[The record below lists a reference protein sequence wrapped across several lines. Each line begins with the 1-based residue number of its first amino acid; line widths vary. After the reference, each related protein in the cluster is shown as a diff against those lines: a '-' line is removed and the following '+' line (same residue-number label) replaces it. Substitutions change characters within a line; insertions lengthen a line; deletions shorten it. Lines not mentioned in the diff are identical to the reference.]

1 MKAYNINENAVQW
14 IMAFLTN
21 RQQKVKVNCTLSEWN
36 RLSDEIM
43 SAPSVNTV
51 NNRLDIFWEEQE
63 VFYNYKANITGNKGI
78 NV

>member
-1 MKAYNINENAVQW
+1 LKAYNINENAVQW